1 VCPGRPNTITDRSID
16 VNATTIDKPIHVSD
30 ANFDRAVLKSPVPV
44 VVDFWAPWC
53 GPCRMVGPVLEKL
66 AEEYAGR
73 LIVAKVNVDDER
85 QYAMQYGVQGIPTLL
100 FVKDGSVVDSVVG
113 FRPADVLKQKVEGL
127 LVPEEAC

>member
-1 VCPGRPNTITDRSID
+1 M
-16 VNATTIDKPIHVSD
+16 NATTIDKPIHVSD
-30 ANFDRAVLKSPVPV
+30 ANFDRAVLQSPVPV
-44 VVDFWAPWC
+44 LVDFWAPWC

-66 AEEYAGR
+66 AEEYAGQ

-113 FRPADVLKQKVEGL
+113 FRPADVLKEKVKTL
-127 LVPEEAC
+127 LVPQEAC